1 MEFCICTLKCLICG
15 IILFFV
21 RKVINRIFIGEKIA
35 NFACCRIDMRGD
47 IVIYQSLEFEM
58 GHHQLDTLDEQIL
71 KLIADNARIPF
82 LEVARACNVSGAA
95 IHQRIQKLTNLG
107 ILKGSEY
114 VIDPEKIGYE
124 TCAYIGIYLKDPA
137 SFDAVTRALEAIPEI
152 VECHFTTGKYDMFIK
167 LYARNN
173 HHLLSIIHDK
183 LQPLGLARTETLISF
198 HEAIKRQMPIT
209 VEEEED

>member
-1 MEFCICTLKCLICG
+1 
-15 IILFFV
+15 
-21 RKVINRIFIGEKIA
+21 
-35 NFACCRIDMRGD
+35 
-47 IVIYQSLEFEM
+47 M

-95 IHQRIQKLTNLG
+95 IH
-107 ILKGSEY
+107 
-114 VIDPEKIGYE
+114 
-124 TCAYIGIYLKDPA
+124 AYIGIYLKDPE
-137 SFDAVTRALEAIPEI
+137 SFDAVTKALEAIPEI

-198 HEAIKRQMPIT
+198 HEAIKRQMPIM
-209 VEEEED
+209 VEVDED